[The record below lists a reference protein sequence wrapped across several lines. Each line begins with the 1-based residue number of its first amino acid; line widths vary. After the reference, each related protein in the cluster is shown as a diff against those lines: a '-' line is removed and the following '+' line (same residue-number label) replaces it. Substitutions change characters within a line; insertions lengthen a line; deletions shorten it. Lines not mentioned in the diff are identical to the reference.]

1 MDILATYCLG
11 DGTRVAGHWTLE
23 SGDSF
28 LTLPQSQT
36 TLRQHIS
43 NGYRGPGPGSGEK
56 QPPAWRLETGGRRN
70 LTLWICDRW
79 GSELLQFAEVI

>member
-11 DGTRVAGHWTLE
+11 DGARVAGHWTLE

-36 TLRQHIS
+36 TLRQHIID
-43 NGYRGPGPGSGEK
+43 GYRAAAAARGQEVARSSHQPGD
-56 QPPAWRLETGGRRN
+56 WRLECGE
-70 LTLWICDRW
+70 I
-79 GSELLQFAEVI
+79 